1 MGVDLRVKNSHSQMI
16 IISILFWKIKYTWAK
31 FLKAVVFGD
40 VSNFER
46 EETVQECEL
55 HFSQY
60 IFLGFFFFFVFYYV
74 LWFFPRV
81 LPILVGWENVLA
93 FCHLSRGIKW
103 QKKLLICEVLTVLS

>member
-60 IFLGFFFFFVFYYV
+60 IFLGFFFFLYSIMCFGFSQEFY
-74 LWFFPRV
+74 L
-81 LPILVGWENVLA
+81 LSLDGKMCLHSAILVEALNGRRNCSFVK
-93 FCHLSRGIKW
+93 F
-103 QKKLLICEVLTVLS
+103 